1 MFWNEF
7 IIYLLKYVYVF
18 YNKMINYYSKNIYLR
33 IFEICLWLYV
43 VYVSICV
50 VVYIMKL
57 ESFEN
62 VNLS

>member
-1 MFWNEF
+1 M
-7 IIYLLKYVYVF
+7 LKYVYVF
-18 YNKMINYYSKNIYLR
+18 YNKMYIIIVNYYSKYIYLR

-50 VVYIMKL
+50 EVYKMKL